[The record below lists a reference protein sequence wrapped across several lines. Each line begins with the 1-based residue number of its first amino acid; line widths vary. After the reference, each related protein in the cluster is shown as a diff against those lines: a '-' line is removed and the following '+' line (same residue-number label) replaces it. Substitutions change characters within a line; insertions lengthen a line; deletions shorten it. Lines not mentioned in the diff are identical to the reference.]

1 MKQSWSECFNKRSQ
15 ICLKQIKDSL
25 SKQLE
30 NISGEIK
37 PVKKRTKWE
46 YYNQK
51 NTITDIKTSEDGL
64 NNRIED
70 MKEIINR

>member
-1 MKQSWSECFNKRSQ
+1 MIAKQKGCIQKSCVYLNTF
-15 ICLKQIKDSL
+15 

-64 NNRIED
+64 KGRMEVRKKRNS
-70 MKEIINR
+70 KL